1 MADNKLYYGDN
12 LDVLRKRIDSES
24 VDLVYLDP
32 PFNSNRNYNVLF
44 GKHAVHGA
52 SDAAQIQAFG
62 DTWVWTPVTDAQFA
76 ELIAG
81 GMVPIRVSDALEAMK
96 KLLGENDAMAYL
108 VNMAPRLV
116 ELHRVLKPTGSLY
129 LHCDPTMSHYLK
141 VLLDAIFGPANFRN
155 EIVWKRTS
163 SHNDSLRYAS
173 VQDYVLYYGKSS
185 VGTWNLDRDKP
196 LWRQPHQ
203 ADHISNQAE
212 VWLLTEVPANWQR
225 SPANSSVSGLRPDED
240 DQYWSAII
248 STWPRQRITAKHPS
262 LAMARIDHPGGPFL
276 AACSVFPWRGAAEF
290 WPAGDGDTFEERC
303 TKTLDAHAAEICEA
317 R

>member
-1 MADNKLYYGDN
+1 MADSPED
-12 LDVLRKRIDSES
+12 DIDS
-24 VDLVYLDP
+24 
-32 PFNSNRNYNVLF
+32 
-44 GKHAVHGA
+44 GK
-52 SDAAQIQAFG
+52 
-62 DTWVWTPVTDAQFA
+62 
-76 ELIAG
+76 
-81 GMVPIRVSDALEAMK
+81 
-96 KLLGENDAMAYL
+96 
-108 VNMAPRLV
+108 
-116 ELHRVLKPTGSLY
+116 
-129 LHCDPTMSHYLK
+129 
-141 VLLDAIFGPANFRN
+141 
-155 EIVWKRTS
+155 
-163 SHNDSLRYAS
+163 SLR
-173 VQDYVLYYGKSS
+173 

-212 VWLLTEVPANWQR
+212 IWLLTEVPANWQR

-248 STWPRQRITAKHPS
+248 STWPRKRITAKHPS

-276 AACSVFPWRGAAEF
+276 AACSVFPWRGAAEV